1 MLESEVC
8 FGDGAL
14 DLNPVKVR
22 VSHEHFKWYW
32 DLANEMAA
40 GGAKGDRTIHLFD
53 RGSFYLAPFDR

>member
-1 MLESEVC
+1 MNTSS
-8 FGDGAL
+8 G
-14 DLNPVKVR
+14 
-22 VSHEHFKWYW
+22 YW